1 MTDAAS
7 WPFSELRVLDLSTG
21 IAGPYATKLLVDGG
35 AEVVKVEPPG
45 GDPLRR
51 WSASGRRP
59 ADEDGALFQF
69 LNAGKKSIVRDLDAP
84 SWRSSL
90 PLLSAG
96 FDLVVEDHGPALR
109 EARGLDFA
117 ALTAGHPALCLV
129 SISAFGLGGPWSE
142 RPATEWTLAAEV
154 GATAYRG
161 LPERG
166 PVGAGGRLGEWVA
179 GTYAAVAA
187 LAAWRSAR
195 RSGVGEHAD
204 LSAFEAIDLSMT
216 VYHDLAGQFFEGPL
230 AQAIEI
236 PSILPARDGWVG
248 ICTYTGQQWSD
259 LCALMG
265 RPEIAEDERFFDG
278 RTRMEHLEFMQEVIH
293 GWSQAHSV
301 EEIIELAT
309 AMRIPVAPI
318 GDGRNVLEMD
328 HLKERGVFV
337 EHPAGFAQPRTPYS
351 VSGAAF
357 PPLRPAPAPGEH
369 EAEFESEAPP
379 PPSRSVA
386 SGAPRSAPFEGLRIV
401 DLTAFWAGPVVT
413 STLGALGADVVKV
426 ESIQRPDGMR
436 FAGAVRNEILWEWAH
451 VFHGANTGKRAI
463 TLDLN
468 SEDGRA
474 LLRRLVESADA
485 LVENFSARVMDH
497 FGLSWETLHEWN
509 PRLVMLRMPAW
520 GLEGPWRDRT
530 GFAANVE
537 QASGLA
543 WITGY
548 TDMPLIVRG
557 ACDPVGGM
565 HAAFGLLMALEERRR
580 AGKGQLVEC
589 PLVEPALNMAA
600 EQVIEWTAYGEL
612 LERQEN
618 RGPVAAPQGVY
629 RCLGSDAWVA
639 IAVASDDQWAG
650 LRRAF
655 ADPDW
660 TREPTLAHEAGRRAA
675 HDALDAALSAWCAS
689 RKPEEIVDALLAAG
703 VPAAHVVNGQ
713 ELMPHPQL
721 EARRFFQT
729 LEHPVTGATRYPGI
743 PMRFSGF
750 DPRERRTPAPTLGQ
764 HNEEV
769 LGGELGLSEEEL
781 ERLRSAK
788 VIGKRPAWME

>member
-1 MTDAAS
+1 MSSPARPLDG
-7 WPFSELRVLDLSTG
+7 LRVVECATG
-21 IAGPYATKLLVDGG
+21 IAGPYAAKLWNDAG
-35 AEVVKVEPPG
+35 ADVVKVEPPG

-51 WSASGRRP
+51 WTASGHDL
-59 ADEDGALFQF
+59 AGEDGALFRF
-69 LNAGKKSIVRDLDAP
+69 LNASK
-84 SWRSSL
+84 RSVVADPGSAEGRE
-90 PLLSAG
+90 LLLELTARA
-96 FDLVVEDHGPALR
+96 DLVVESPEDGAAGSLDLETLQARNPAVS
-109 EARGLDFA
+109 
-117 ALTAGHPALCLV
+117 LV
-129 SISAFGLGGPWSE
+129 SITPWGLEGPWAE
-142 RPATEWTLAAEV
+142 RPATEFTLQAWC

-166 PVGAGGRLGEWVA
+166 PVAAGGRIGEWAA
-179 GTYAAVAA
+179 GAYAGLGG
-187 LAAWRSAR
+187 LAAWLAAR
-195 RSGVGEHAD
+195 RSGRGQHVD
-204 LSAFEAIDLSMT
+204 LSTFEVMVSTMTTYFDLR
-216 VYHDLAGQFFEGPL
+216 VQFFKDGPL
-230 AQAIEI
+230 PISIET
-236 PSILPARDGWVG
+236 PSIEPAKDGWVG
-248 ICTYTGQQWSD
+248 LCTYTGQQWKD
-259 LCALMG
+259 FCLMIG
-265 RPEIAEDERFFDG
+265 RPEIADDERYFEG
-278 RTRMEHLEFMQEVIH
+278 YERMQQLPFIQEVVH
-293 GWSQAHSV
+293 GFTRQHTV
-301 EEIIELAT
+301 DEIVELAT
-309 AMRIPVAPI
+309 ALRLPVAPI
-318 GDGRNVLEMD
+318 GDGRNVLEQD
-328 HLKERGVFV
+328 HFV
-337 EHPAGFAQPRTPYS
+337 ARELFQDSPHGFKAPRVPYRLTS
-351 VSGAAF
+351 CE
-357 PPLRPAPAPGEH
+357 PRPLGRAPALDEH
-369 EAEFESEAPP
+369 GDELRSELAASAPE
-379 PPSRSVA
+379 
-386 SGAPRSAPFEGLRIV
+386 PRSPGAGSALPLEGVRIV
-401 DLTAFWAGPVVT
+401 DLSAFWAGPVLVEA
-413 STLGALGADVVKV
+413 LAALGADVVKV